1 MTRAAAALLALGAAL
16 LASQLLRER
25 PWQAGLCAGAALL
38 IWGGLLVTDQ
48 RHRRAR
54 DIERRRR
61 GRPGYIHRGGL
72 R

>member
-1 MTRAAAALLALGAAL
+1 MTRGAAALLALGAAL

-25 PWQAGLCAGAALL
+25 PWQAGLFAGITFL
-38 IWGGLLVTDQ
+38 IWGGLLVTDE

-54 DIERRRR
+54 AIERRRR
-61 GRPGYIHRGGL
+61 GRPGYIHRGGI